1 MSCLCVG
8 GMFHFCC
15 SPAKSRPRFWWS
27 GRAAGSSA
35 RPSVGPVE
43 GSAAAVRR
51 AGRRVEPR
59 HAPREHLDERGA
71 RRMNR
76 RAAEALS
83 NGNTRDGAAGTRS
96 AFSSPRR
103 TRAMPS
109 CSRLR
114 PRAACPSCASSC
126 PARAPSDLPALLGRS
141 CCFARQ
147 QIRAARP
154 VADGHGCG
162 AAGLEEDDQCG
173 GGRWG

>member
-1 MSCLCVG
+1 
-8 GMFHFCC
+8 
-15 SPAKSRPRFWWS
+15 
-27 GRAAGSSA
+27 
-35 RPSVGPVE
+35 
-43 GSAAAVRR
+43 
-51 AGRRVEPR
+51 
-59 HAPREHLDERGA
+59 
-71 RRMNR
+71 MNR

-141 CCFARQ
+141 SCFARQ

-154 VADGHGCG
+154 VTAVRGVDEH
-162 AAGLEEDDQCG
+162 GLELEHG
-173 GGRWG
+173 GGHYGDGLDDAHLHGGGGAPAATDDGPELVGLSETRHLGEGDGVPLEGHPEEKAK